1 MESSL
6 GAGFLPQGEPGSW
19 GRGSNRY
26 LELDRELKSS
36 FVSWT
41 RSRDSTLELDSELE
55 SSLGLEFGAGID
67 PGKAGRAER
76 EVIEHFWLIDPLD
89 FHHIYYKSFLR
100 SYLWL

>member
-6 GAGFLPQGEPGSW
+6 GAGFRPQGKPGTW
-19 GRGSNRY
+19 GRGSNRSW
-26 LELDRELKSS
+26 ELDRELKSS
-36 FVSWT
+36 LGSWT
-41 RSRDSTLELDSELE
+41 RSRDSPLELDSELE

-67 PGKAGRAER
+67 HGKAGRAER

-100 SYLWL
+100 SYVWL